1 MNNAV
6 GSIHRNALVAATA
19 IICAI
24 WMLLAVALLAM
35 TIAQAALDHDPFL
48 GDFGLEMGQA
58 TEFRSRLHG

>member
-1 MNNAV
+1 MNDVV
-6 GSIHRNALVAATA
+6 GSTHRNALVAGSA

-35 TIAQAALDHDPFL
+35 TIAQAALDHDPLL

-58 TEFRSRLHG
+58 TEFWSRLHG